1 MAYVGAT
8 VRTEWNAAAGPQ
20 PQALSWAASGR
31 GPRVCTSSRLHGG
44 AELLVPASPSEP
56 PGWEKAE
63 SLDFLA
69 QPRCGA
75 KRNFLKD
82 YWDEKPGETSAG
94 RRGRECPCCYLG
106 VPALA
111 KVSSPVQEEGV
122 LRMTEGGWQRSWC
135 LLTETHGAVGP
146 KSWLSLQWPGRKY
159 SHGDCRLHGPSD
171 M

>member
-1 MAYVGAT
+1 MADGVIRSTHPPLAMAYVGAT

-31 GPRVCTSSRLHGG
+31 GPRVCTSSRLHDG

-69 QPRCGA
+69 RPRCGA

-82 YWDEKPGETSAG
+82 YWDEKPGGGDVS
-94 RRGRECPCCYLG
+94 
-106 VPALA
+106 VP
-111 KVSSPVQEEGV
+111 VVI
-122 LRMTEGGWQRSWC
+122 
-135 LLTETHGAVGP
+135 
-146 KSWLSLQWPGRKY
+146 
-159 SHGDCRLHGPSD
+159 
-171 M
+171 